1 MLGRQAACG
10 FWSYGPRHCGIAD
23 VQLDNHSHRCRV
35 WCWHTLISR
44 EPWLAAV
51 YCCMALDP
59 LLLRASWPMLAPSFV
74 ECTAVLMDLFPWSSG
89 ATATTAATFS
99 MNDIQ
104 IGPDI
109 AMWPVRWKKYDC
121 DNLWLSDLSADPT
134 CAKRMAGVFE
144 TSQFTASQESCDAVN
159 WLVLAC
165 WVACDECILEI
176 FRMLNATQ
184 RKTCFQQT
192 CSQVGC
198 RLPLAHG

>member
-10 FWSYGPRHCGIAD
+10 FWSYGPRHCGTAD
-23 VQLDNHSHRCRV
+23 IQLDNHSHRCRV

-74 ECTAVLMDLFPWSSG
+74 ECTAVLMGLLPWISG

-104 IGPDI
+104 IGLDI

-121 DNLWLSDLSADPT
+121 DNLWLPDLSADPT

-144 TSQFTASQESCDAVN
+144 TSQFSASQDGPLGSL
-159 WLVLAC
+159 WRMH
-165 WVACDECILEI
+165 
-176 FRMLNATQ
+176 FGMLNATQ
-184 RKTCFQQT
+184 RKTCFQQRQKSIRSAES

>member
-1 MLGRQAACG
+1 M
-10 FWSYGPRHCGIAD
+10 
-23 VQLDNHSHRCRV
+23 VQGTVGQR
-35 WCWHTLISR
+35 ISSWTITTTDAGYDAGYDAGTPWYP

-74 ECTAVLMDLFPWSSG
+74 ECTAVLMGLLPWSSG

-99 MNDIQ
+99 MNDI
-104 IGPDI
+104 

-121 DNLWLSDLSADPT
+121 DNLWLPDLSADPT

-144 TSQFTASQESCDAVN
+144 TSQFSASQDGPLGSL
-159 WLVLAC
+159 WRMH
-165 WVACDECILEI
+165 
-176 FRMLNATQ
+176 FGMLNATQ
-184 RKTCFQQT
+184 RKTCFQQRQKSIRSAES